1 MTGGTFAMESEL
13 RRSWRGGPVQGLLST
28 CAYCVLFLSF
38 GGCGMVVWV
47 MPGVCSI
54 DVGAGVVCL
63 GWSGGVPAAGLLAG
77 GVGEVVE
84 IGVSDWLD
92 GWALGA
98 GFDRS
103 LVWSL
108 VWGSESCFLVV
119 GVELVWVLSG
129 VDEPVLLESLSGCL
143 SAAWWGSSL

>member
-1 MTGGTFAMESEL
+1 
-13 RRSWRGGPVQGLLST
+13 
-28 CAYCVLFLSF
+28 
-38 GGCGMVVWV
+38 MVVWV
-47 MPGVCSI
+47 MTGVCSI

-63 GWSGGVPAAGLLAG
+63 GWAGGVPAAGLLAG

-92 GWALGA
+92 GWAVGA

-108 VWGSESCFLVV
+108 AWGSESCFLVV

-129 VDEPVLLESLSGCL
+129 VDESVLLESLSGCL